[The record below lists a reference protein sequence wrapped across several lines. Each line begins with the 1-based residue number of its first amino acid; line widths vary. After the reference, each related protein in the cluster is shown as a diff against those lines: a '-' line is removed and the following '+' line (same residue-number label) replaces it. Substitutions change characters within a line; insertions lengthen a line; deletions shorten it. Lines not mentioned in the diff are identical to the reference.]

1 VSHKN
6 SILIVMAALGMIVLG
21 GIASVKLSAS
31 EPVSYSPNHHPRSV
45 SVSLSGS
52 LSAGVSYSPN
62 HHPRS
67 VNG

>member
-1 VSHKN
+1 MSHRN
-6 SILIVMAALGMIVLG
+6 SILIVMAALSAIVLTG
-21 GIASVKLSAS
+21 LA
-31 EPVSYSPNHHPRSV
+31 

-52 LSAGVSYSPN
+52 LSAGEPVHYSPN